1 MWRSC
6 RTLRHRPY
14 NNKTDICI
22 PYSFWRWRIVD
33 IPDLCISHSKK
44 SNLIKKKMI
53 ITTTNNIEGKQIA
66 TYLGIVT
73 GEIALCVRLKTFFK
87 RQDPEKK
94 NRSSAYEDALFEA
107 KQIALKQ
114 MEERAAK
121 LGANAI
127 IGIGF
132 EINVTAADSYIMV
145 FVSGTA
151 VKAY

>member
-1 MWRSC
+1 
-6 RTLRHRPY
+6 
-14 NNKTDICI
+14 
-22 PYSFWRWRIVD
+22 
-33 IPDLCISHSKK
+33 
-44 SNLIKKKMI
+44 MI

-73 GEIALCVRLKTFFK
+73 GEIALSVRLKTFFK

-121 LGANAI
+121 MGANAV

-132 EINVTAADSYIMV
+132 KINVTAADSYIM
-145 FVSGTA
+145 
-151 VKAY
+151 

>member
-1 MWRSC
+1 M
-6 RTLRHRPY
+6 
-14 NNKTDICI
+14 
-22 PYSFWRWRIVD
+22 IV
-33 IPDLCISHSKK
+33 
-44 SNLIKKKMI
+44 
-53 ITTTNNIEGKQIA
+53 TTTNNIEGKQIA

-73 GEIALCVRLKTFFK
+73 GEIALSVRLKTFFK

-107 KQIALKQ
+107 KQIALEQ

-121 LGANAI
+121 MGANAI
-127 IGIGF
+127 IGVSFSVNDLSNG
-132 EINVTAADSYIMV
+132 SYVMA

>member
-1 MWRSC
+1 M
-6 RTLRHRPY
+6 
-14 NNKTDICI
+14 
-22 PYSFWRWRIVD
+22 IV
-33 IPDLCISHSKK
+33 
-44 SNLIKKKMI
+44 
-53 ITTTNNIEGKQIA
+53 TTTNNIEGRQIA

-73 GEIALCVRLKTFFK
+73 GEIALSVRLKTFFK

-107 KQIALKQ
+107 KQIALEQ

-121 LGANAI
+121 MGANAI
-127 IGIGF
+127 IGVSFSVNDLSNG
-132 EINVTAADSYIMV
+132 SYVMA

>member
-1 MWRSC
+1 M
-6 RTLRHRPY
+6 
-14 NNKTDICI
+14 
-22 PYSFWRWRIVD
+22 IV
-33 IPDLCISHSKK
+33 
-44 SNLIKKKMI
+44 
-53 ITTTNNIEGKQIA
+53 TTTNNIEGKQIA

-73 GEIALCVRLKTFFK
+73 GEIALSVRLKTFFK

-121 LGANAI
+121 MGANAI
-127 IGIGF
+127 IGVSFSVNDLSNG
-132 EINVTAADSYIMV
+132 SYVMAS
-145 FVSGTA
+145 VSGTA

>member
-1 MWRSC
+1 M
-6 RTLRHRPY
+6 
-14 NNKTDICI
+14 
-22 PYSFWRWRIVD
+22 IV
-33 IPDLCISHSKK
+33 
-44 SNLIKKKMI
+44 
-53 ITTTNNIEGKQIA
+53 TTTNNIEGKQIA

-73 GEIALCVRLKTFFK
+73 GEIALSVRLKTFFK

-127 IGIGF
+127 IGVSFSVNDLSNG
-132 EINVTAADSYIMV
+132 SYVMA

>member
-1 MWRSC
+1 M
-6 RTLRHRPY
+6 L
-14 NNKTDICI
+14 
-22 PYSFWRWRIVD
+22 
-33 IPDLCISHSKK
+33 
-44 SNLIKKKMI
+44 

-121 LGANAI
+121 MGANAI
-127 IGIGF
+127 IGVNFSVNDLSNG
-132 EINVTAADSYIMV
+132 SYVMAS
-145 FVSGTA
+145 VSGTA

>member
-1 MWRSC
+1 
-6 RTLRHRPY
+6 
-14 NNKTDICI
+14 
-22 PYSFWRWRIVD
+22 
-33 IPDLCISHSKK
+33 
-44 SNLIKKKMI
+44 MI

-73 GEIALCVRLKTFFK
+73 GEIVITLGLKPFFK
-87 RQDPEKK
+87 RQDPDKK
-94 NRSSAYEDALFEA
+94 NRSSAYEDALVEA
-107 KQIALKQ
+107 KQTALKQ

-127 IGIGF
+127 IGVSFSVKDLSNG
-132 EINVTAADSYIMV
+132 SYVMA

>member
-1 MWRSC
+1 M
-6 RTLRHRPY
+6 
-14 NNKTDICI
+14 
-22 PYSFWRWRIVD
+22 IV
-33 IPDLCISHSKK
+33 
-44 SNLIKKKMI
+44 
-53 ITTTNNIEGKQIA
+53 TTTNNIEGKQIA

-73 GEIALCVRLKTFFK
+73 GEIALSVRLKTFFK

-121 LGANAI
+121 MGANAV

-132 EINVTAADSYIMV
+132 NINVTAADSYIMV